1 MRIAMRIQE
10 LNKNKKVFLV
20 SVSVLVV
27 GLMAFGYLYISDVQ
41 SNTQKGQSSSASTS
55 ITQPSTTQQHME
67 VANKGESANNNANA
81 ELSTAPS
88 VSKEVKEEAKQER
101 EVRIANILSES
112 VFLFWEK
119 KPSTKPANTNDNRT
133 LDTPPMPPPPIPFN
147 SNMPILTKDK
157 TLDTPPM
164 PPPPIPFN
172 SNMPILTKDKS
183 GGEDITPK
191 NEQHKDILVVYGY
204 YCVEEGCVAFTNHGE
219 IKNSGY
225 IRGVGGVR
233 VSPAGVVKIGE

>member
-157 TLDTPPM
+157 
-164 PPPPIPFN
+164 
-172 SNMPILTKDKS
+172 S

-225 IRGVGGVR
+225 IRGVGEVR